1 MIEGEDLETFRRR
14 LKEFEGSEVT
24 IALDLAWT
32 WKERQIVGTLRF
44 VGRDYVTLEE
54 TFNGRQYEVPLDQIL
69 YITLER
75 DASV

>member
-1 MIEGEDLETFRRR
+1 MIEGEDPETFRRR
-14 LKEFEGSEVT
+14 LKKFEGSEVT